1 MAAVNE
7 SLRAHVTRVGFDL
20 TLAKSAIAALV
31 YIDQVLRN
39 NRDAHAV
46 EEPRTGPMGRTF
58 SHFATGTKGLIER
71 GLVRHVDPGPGSGA
85 RSYRVDLDGTTH
97 FYWAPNTYRI
107 TKAGRLVIGLLHET
121 GIYEEYAKHL
131 QIRGQEK
138 TA

>member
-1 MAAVNE
+1 MPAPNE

-39 NRDAHAV
+39 KRDALAV
-46 EEPRTGPMGRTF
+46 EEPRTGPMRRTF
-58 SHFATGTKGLIER
+58 RLFAGGAQSLIER
-71 GLVRHVDPGPGSGA
+71 GLIRHTMPAKGAGS
-85 RSYRVDLDGTTH
+85 RSYSVDADGVPH
-97 FYWAPNTYRI
+97 FYWDVKTYRI
-107 TKAGRLVIGLLHET
+107 TRAGRLVIGLLHET
-121 GIYEEYAKHL
+121 GIYEEYAQHL